1 MAMLKLTKLM
11 LKKQLILFRKT
22 NEARIEMSYLLNLF
36 EPLNPYEQITY
47 PVICN
52 FAKSYRNEN
61 DTGAQKSLS
70 EQRYRVL
77 QGQAF

>member
-1 MAMLKLTKLM
+1 MNRLRTQIRVLK
-11 LKKQLILFRKT
+11 
-22 NEARIEMSYLLNLF
+22 
-36 EPLNPYEQITY
+36 
-47 PVICN
+47 VICN

-77 QGQAF
+77 QGQVF